1 MSTSGTDSVGPEPS
15 RPRRGFPRSAIV
27 MFIAMVVLYLWT
39 TRAAPPLEG
48 WGNDHEVAMASAAS
62 TGRKVLIAFTMRGCA
77 PCRRMERSVLG
88 EAPVVEALDGFI
100 PIHLDAYAHSKL
112 ADRYGVM
119 ASPTYVIVDAKG
131 EVSGKIT
138 GYFPV
143 KEFVAFLNAASE
155 GSKTPP
161 SADP

>member
-1 MSTSGTDSVGPEPS
+1 MSALDTDSTEQEPS
-15 RPRRGFPRSAIV
+15 SPRRGIPRSAIV
-27 MFIAMVVLYLWT
+27 MFLAMVVLYLWA

-48 WGNDHEVAMASAAS
+48 WGDNHDVAMASAAA
-62 TGRKVLIAFTMRGCA
+62 TGRKVLIAFTMQGCV

-88 EAPVVEALDGFI
+88 EAPVVEALTGFI

-131 EVSGKIT
+131 SVSRMIT
-138 GYFPV
+138 GYVPV
-143 KEFVAFLNAASE
+143 EEFVAFLSDASK
-155 GSKTPP
+155 GSITSP